1 MHSLVFLDP
10 YKRAVCPS
18 FVHNYSLYIYVYIYT
33 FHGYC
38 CSDCTASW
46 NASYPQK
53 LVPHVEYV
61 CRILDDNRRCYSYEW
76 KCAPRFIF
84 VRDMQENYIY
94 QSCVTSGD
102 KRDQDASESMNLR
115 PGGGTKAGRTLL
127 ILYQR
132 LFSCKSKLMTM
143 MVGTNDYDG
152 DGDGDGDG
160 DDGGD
165 NGNDDDNDEDDD
177 DDDEED
183 DDDYDDDD
191 NNAKG

>member
-1 MHSLVFLDP
+1 M
-10 YKRAVCPS
+10 
-18 FVHNYSLYIYVYIYT
+18 
-33 FHGYC
+33 
-38 CSDCTASW
+38 CSALHFCSRYAR
-46 NASYPQK
+46 K
-53 LVPHVEYV
+53 L
-61 CRILDDNRRCYSYEW
+61 
-76 KCAPRFIF
+76 
-84 VRDMQENYIY
+84 Y

-143 MVGTNDYDG
+143 LVGTNDYDG

-160 DDGGD
+160 DDCGG

-177 DDDEED
+177 DDDEEEGED

>member
-1 MHSLVFLDP
+1 M
-10 YKRAVCPS
+10 
-18 FVHNYSLYIYVYIYT
+18 
-33 FHGYC
+33 
-38 CSDCTASW
+38 CSALHFCSRYAR
-46 NASYPQK
+46 K
-53 LVPHVEYV
+53 L
-61 CRILDDNRRCYSYEW
+61 
-76 KCAPRFIF
+76 
-84 VRDMQENYIY
+84 Y

-143 MVGTNDYDG
+143 LVGTNDYDG

-160 DDGGD
+160 DDCGG

-177 DDDEED
+177 DDDDEEEEEEEEEGED